1 VSGRAVVAA
10 AALLMLPLVTP
21 RIRGADEIEYFSYLP
36 SALFDGDLEF
46 GDEYERFHAADP
58 EGLRGFRET
67 FLERREPAT
76 GRHIN
81 FAPLGTALLWSPF
94 FLLAHGGV
102 LLARALGAGVAAD
115 GFSAP
120 YLWAVA
126 LGSWAY
132 ASAGLLLGHDLLR
145 RLGVEDKVGA
155 AAVVAAAWGTPALYY
170 VTLAP
175 GFSHAVSLFAVAA
188 LVWATLRTPPE
199 EVTARRAALLGLLG
213 GLAALV
219 REQDALV
226 LLVPL
231 GWLAAGA
238 LRTRRVGAALLA
250 MGVVV
255 ATAAATF
262 VPQLLAYKAVNG
274 AYGPSRLVT
283 RKMAWTSPHFLDVL
297 LAPAHGLFAW
307 SPVLLVAAA
316 GLVVAVARRRDAAS
330 LLLLA
335 AFLLQAWINGAVESW
350 SQAGAFGSR
359 RFVGLTVVFAWGLAT
374 LFALARPRLG
384 PRGMTV
390 AVALAV
396 WWNVSLMAQFG
407 LRLMDRQGLEW
418 PRVAVNQVTEVPR
431 RIGRAAWLFFT
442 DRERLVKEGA

>member
-1 VSGRAVVAA
+1 MSGRAIVAVAA
-10 AALLMLPLVTP
+10 VLMLPLLTP

-36 SALFDGDLEF
+36 SAVFDRDLEF
-46 GDEYERFHAADP
+46 GDEYARFHAADP
-58 EGLRGFRET
+58 QGLQGFKET
-67 FLERREPAT
+67 FLARREPAT

-81 FAPLGTALLWSPF
+81 FAPLGTALLWAPF
-94 FLLAHGGV
+94 FLIAHGGV
-102 LLARALGAGVAAD
+102 LAARALGAAVAAD

-145 RLGVEDKVGA
+145 RLGLADHVAA
-155 AAVVAAAWGTPALYY
+155 AAVVTAAWGTPALYY

-175 GFSHAVSLFAVAA
+175 GFSHAVSLGVVAA
-188 LVWATLRTPPE
+188 LLWATFRTPPE
-199 EVTARRAALLGLLG
+199 EVTAARAALLGLIG

-231 GWLAAGA
+231 GWLASGA
-238 LRTRRVGAALLA
+238 LRTGRVASGLGRMAI
-250 MGVVV
+250 V
-255 ATAAATF
+255 AGTAVLTF
-262 VPQLLAYKAVNG
+262 VPQLLAYKTING

-297 LAPAHGLFAW
+297 VAPAHGLFAW
-307 SPVLLVAAA
+307 SPVLLAAAA
-316 GLVVAVARRRDAAS
+316 GLAVAAARRKDAAS
-330 LLLLA
+330 VLLLF

-350 SQAGAFGSR
+350 TQAGAFGSR
-359 RFVGLTVVFAWGLAT
+359 RFVGLTVVFAWGLGT
-374 LFALARPRLG
+374 LLALAWPRLG
-384 PRGMTV
+384 PRFATA

-407 LRLMDRQGLEW
+407 LRLMDRQRLEW